1 MIFGFIEGSFL
12 LTIESIASCPPAVN
26 IANKSGSPFDSWLF
40 LFFNFY
46 LFIYFFVYLRLF
58 SNLWSSFLGLPS
70 AEAAVCAVTPISII
84 ASLQWP
90 IRPPWQI
97 LSRSVLAYFTP
108 CAQFADKSLQFV
120 DPALQLRSCFFS
132 FWTLQHQCFL
142 VVSVFPERC
151 PVVCFCF
158 IVSMGLFH
166 YGSWGN
172 FSYLCSLAF
181 D

>member
-12 LTIESIASCPPAVN
+12 LTIDSIVPCPPAAN

-84 ASLQWP
+84 VSLQWP
-90 IRPPWQI
+90 VRPHWQI
-97 LSRSVLAYFTP
+97 LSRSVLACFP
-108 CAQFADKSLQFV
+108 HCAQFANKSLQFV
-120 DPALQLRSCFFS
+120 DPALQLHSCLFS

-142 VVSVFPERC
+142 VV
-151 PVVCFCF
+151 FCLPRKMSHCMLLLYSFHGF
-158 IVSMGLFH
+158 I
-166 YGSWGN
+166 
-172 FSYLCSLAF
+172 SLWILR
-181 D
+181 